1 MGGILLGAAKAPSM
15 PMPAPS
21 PRPNLVA
28 SPDQTQVRIDELE
41 RQRRGR
47 AGTVQTSDRG
57 LVRLNVSAPQ
67 KKSLLGE

>member
-15 PMPAPS
+15 PMPVLRQDPVNTIDES
-21 PRPNLVA
+21 
-28 SPDQTQVRIDELE
+28 QTRIDELE

-57 LVRLNVSAPQ
+57 LVRLNAVAPQ